1 MSAFEATNPSVEIE
15 NVQPL
20 HSGQVA
26 VTLKAGASAIPQ
38 GHSEMGGK
46 ALLAKKMAASGNS
59 FYSPTDTIVSPCTAK
74 LHLAKKKHFTK
85 GKPLALSSSFATSN
99 NNPLNPSSQNVPLSN
114 AGFLHPSHA
123 KQAQSQLANQGL
135 QSSKLQQV
143 SASQDAHDEN
153 DNSACDDEEMEI

>member
-1 MSAFEATNPSVEIE
+1 MGAHPPRILTSAQHLPVHHRLSTPTLSAFPQSRTPTPTSTSDGE

-20 HSGQVA
+20 HHPEQTALMAKNVNVA
-26 VTLKAGASAIPQ
+26 SIPK

-46 ALLAKKMAASGNS
+46 ALLAKKMAASGQS
-59 FYSPTDTIVSPCTAK
+59 FYSPTDTMVSPCTAK

-99 NNPLNPSSQNVPLSN
+99 NNPLQPSSQNVPFSN

-123 KQAQSQLANQGL
+123 Q
-135 QSSKLQQV
+135 
-143 SASQDAHDEN
+143 
-153 DNSACDDEEMEI
+153 